1 MAMLSASQHPTPL
14 VLQVQATPAQG
25 GSSPL
30 SLMSPQVATDVTR
43 QLDTE
48 RVSKRFKRLRPMDF
62 SEEIAS
68 PQYGDGTSICDRQM
82 AFLQSNG
89 DTSAQCGG
97 DGNERTQ
104 SINKHE
110 QQSLLNEQQSL
121 LTALSRTL
129 NSLTEND
136 VQVPL
141 PLIQQEQMLLFKALR
156 NTVDVLSVSLSQ
168 QHPDSWT
175 SSIDA
180 ALLNQCLADLLGW
193 YERHHI
199 TCVPSQY
206 LGGGVARGFSR
217 CLVAGSSGHRSSY
230 RLHPK
235 VLHSITPS
243 GSGNY
248 LRLHLN
254 SSKLVFD
261 MSAICKEHPGTGC
274 TINRCC
280 RCNRPIGF
288 LWWWLGQGRGRTSA
302 EHKAL
307 ARGKGPTYAQRS
319 AARQSFECIAG
330 VEDFLYAEEGGVGQG
345 EPLVSSGD
353 MIIGVAPQ

>member
-14 VLQVQATPAQG
+14 VSQVRATPAQG
-25 GSSPL
+25 GSYFDEGTYDVGTAQLSSPQTPL

-43 QLDTE
+43 QLDTP

-82 AFLQSNG
+82 AFLQSNC

-136 VQVPL
+136 VQVTL

-180 ALLNQCLADLLGW
+180 ALLNQCLACLL
-193 YERHHI
+193 Y
-199 TCVPSQY
+199 
-206 LGGGVARGFSR
+206 
-217 CLVAGSSGHRSSY
+217 
-230 RLHPK
+230 
-235 VLHSITPS
+235 
-243 GSGNY
+243 
-248 LRLHLN
+248 
-254 SSKLVFD
+254 
-261 MSAICKEHPGTGC
+261 
-274 TINRCC
+274 
-280 RCNRPIGF
+280 
-288 LWWWLGQGRGRTSA
+288 TSD
-302 EHKAL
+302 
-307 ARGKGPTYAQRS
+307 
-319 AARQSFECIAG
+319 AADE
-330 VEDFLYAEEGGVGQG
+330 
-345 EPLVSSGD
+345 
-353 MIIGVAPQ
+353 